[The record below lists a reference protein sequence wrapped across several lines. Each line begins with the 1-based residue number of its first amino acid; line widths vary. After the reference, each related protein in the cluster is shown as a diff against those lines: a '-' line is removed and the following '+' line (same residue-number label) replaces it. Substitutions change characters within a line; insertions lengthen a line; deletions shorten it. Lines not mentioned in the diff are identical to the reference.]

1 MGSAYSSEG
10 NGVVVNA
17 DASDSSDSDQSAASA
32 EVIVIGAGFAG
43 LMAADRLIEEGMDVI
58 LLEK

>member
-1 MGSAYSSEG
+1 M
-10 NGVVVNA
+10 VVNA